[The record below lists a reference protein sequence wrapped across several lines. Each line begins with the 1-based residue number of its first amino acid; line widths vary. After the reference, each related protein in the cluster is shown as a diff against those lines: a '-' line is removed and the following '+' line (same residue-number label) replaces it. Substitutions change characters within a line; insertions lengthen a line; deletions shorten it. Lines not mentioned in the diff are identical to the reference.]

1 MMMRKKSKMMRF
13 GAALVVALL
22 AMLVLPNSP
31 CWAQTQSAPPAIAKR
46 IGTVKAINGSTLT
59 LAVTSNPDV
68 NVTVLPSARILR
80 LAPGEKDLKN
90 ATPVQLQDVHVGDNV
105 RVRGQG
111 SEDGKSIS
119 ALEIVVITSTALN
132 AVRDQIRE
140 DWQKRGLGGI
150 VSAVDPA
157 AGTATITIPS
167 LTEKKTVVI
176 HASNSTVIRRY
187 APDSANFEAAQPS
200 TLQAIH
206 VGDQLR
212 ARGDRSADGNDF
224 TAAEI
229 VAGAFPYVEGTI
241 KSVDAS
247 ANTLT
252 VQDVLSKKAVQLK
265 ISSESQLHQI
275 PAEAAQRMAMMLKAA
290 KSGAAGAGMTNKGAN
305 GSGGAPSGMKPSDAA
320 SSAPSASG
328 VQRPGGGSGFQR
340 MLEQTPAVVL
350 GDLHKGDVVAILAT
364 EGSASAGGTV
374 IKLFSGVEPILTATP
389 SASQAMM
396 LSPWSLG
403 GSPGGEGMQ

>member
-13 GAALVVALL
+13 GAALAVALL

-46 IGTVKAINGSTLT
+46 IGTVKAINGNTMT

-90 ATPVQLQDVHVGDNV
+90 ATPVQLQDVQVGDNV

-206 VGDQLR
+206 AGDQLR
-212 ARGDRSADGNDF
+212 ARGERSADGNDF
-224 TAAEI
+224 TAVEI

-247 ANTLT
+247 ASTLT

-275 PAEAAQRMAMMLKAA
+275 PAEMAQRMAMMLKAA
-290 KSGAAGAGMTNKGAN
+290 KSGAAGAGAANNGAN

-320 SSAPSASG
+320 PGAGG

>member
-1 MMMRKKSKMMRF
+1 MMRKKSKMVRF
-13 GAALVVALL
+13 GAAMVAALSAILVFS
-22 AMLVLPNSP
+22 NSP
-31 CWAQTQSAPPAIAKR
+31 CGAQAQSAPAAIAKR
-46 IGTVKAINGSTLT
+46 IGTVKAINGSTIL

-68 NVTVLPSARILR
+68 TVTVLPSARVLR

-90 ATPVQLQDVHVGDNV
+90 ATPVQLQDVQVGDTV

-119 ALEIVVITSTALN
+119 ALEVVIITSTALG
-132 AVRDQIRE
+132 AVRDQMRE

-150 VSAVDPA
+150 VSSVDAA

-206 VGDQLR
+206 AGDQLR

-229 VAGAFPYVEGTI
+229 VTGAFPYVEGPI

-275 PAEAAQRMAMMLKAA
+275 PAEMAQRMAAMLKAV
-290 KSGAAGAGMTNKGAN
+290 KSGAGAGMANNGAN
-305 GSGGAPSGMKPSDAA
+305 GSAGVPPGTQPGGTAPGAPPADGKQHSN
-320 SSAPSASG
+320 
-328 VQRPGGGSGFQR
+328 GGSGFQH
-340 MLEQTPAVVL
+340 MLEQAPAVVL

-364 EGSASAGGTV
+364 EGSASANGTV
-374 IKLFSGVEPILTATP
+374 IKLFSGVEPILTAAP

-396 LSPWSLG
+396 LSSWSLG

>member
-1 MMMRKKSKMMRF
+1 MMRKKSGMMRF
-13 GAALVVALL
+13 GAAMVVALSTI
-22 AMLVLPNSP
+22 LVLPSFP
-31 CWAQTQSAPPAIAKR
+31 CGAQTQGAPPAIAKR
-46 IGTVKAINGSTLT
+46 IGTVKAIHGNTMT

-68 NVTVLPSARILR
+68 NVTVLPGARILR

-90 ATPVQLQDVHVGDNV
+90 ATPVQLQDVQAGDNV

-119 ALEIVVITSTALN
+119 ALEIVVITSSALN

-200 TLQAIH
+200 TLQTVHA
-206 VGDQLR
+206 GDQLR

-229 VAGAFPYVEGTI
+229 VTGAFPYVEGTV

-265 ISSESQLHQI
+265 VSSESQLHQV
-275 PAEAAQRMAMMLKAA
+275 PAEMAQRMAMMLKAA
-290 KSGAAGAGMTNKGAN
+290 KSGAAGAGAANNGAN
-305 GSGGAPSGMKPSDAA
+305 GSGGAPPGMKPGDAA
-320 SSAPSASG
+320 PGAAG
-328 VQRPGGGSGFQR
+328 AGGGQRPGGGSGFQR